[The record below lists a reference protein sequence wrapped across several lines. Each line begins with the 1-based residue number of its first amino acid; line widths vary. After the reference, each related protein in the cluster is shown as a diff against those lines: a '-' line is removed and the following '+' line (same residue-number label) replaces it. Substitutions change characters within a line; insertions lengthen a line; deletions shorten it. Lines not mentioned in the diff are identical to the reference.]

1 DPGTSWDSRLALM
14 LVLVL
19 LLAPIQSMSEELVF
33 RGLAMNVI
41 GSWLRS
47 PWWAVLIPVPFFVF
61 GHIYDVPGLISIG
74 VFAVVMGLLT
84 LWTSGLEAA
93 IAFHT
98 VNNLFAFALAI
109 LTGAD
114 L

>member
-1 DPGTSWDSRLALM
+1 MLLALPVWAAGVVVLGIVSPESVALDPGTSWDSRLALM

-84 LWTSGLEAA
+84 
-93 IAFHT
+93 
-98 VNNLFAFALAI
+98 
-109 LTGAD
+109 
-114 L
+114 